1 MNNKSDEYMCP
12 LRMSD
17 GRSMTDYRPKCMVN
31 YDLVQNISDAN
42 LVKSSYETRMYL
54 QKNASDIMKNQTQK
68 SIDNLIPHTKCKK
81 PVDMGTLLPEKYIV
95 SCNSVSCNK
104 TLFDINGLGDGRVG
118 DTSLLF
124 EN

>member
-54 QKNASDIMKNQTQK
+54 QKNADEIMKKEFEK
-68 SIDNLIPHTKCKK
+68 SKNNLLPCIKCKDAIND
-81 PVDMGTLLPEKYIV
+81 VMMMHEKYYVNCDSI
-95 SCNSVSCNK
+95 SCTK
-104 TLFDINGLGDGRVG
+104 KLFNENGLG
-118 DTSLLF
+118 TAIKNTIQNS
-124 EN
+124 N

>member
-54 QKNASDIMKNQTQK
+54 QKNASDIMKNQSQK
-68 SIDNLIPHTKCKK
+68 MGPKFTK
-81 PVDMGTLLPEKYIV
+81 
-95 SCNSVSCNK
+95 
-104 TLFDINGLGDGRVG
+104 FGD
-118 DTSLLF
+118 
-124 EN
+124 